1 MIIYGVA
8 ILAFS
13 YIVGQLFGEV
23 LGNLLG
29 INANV
34 GGVGFSMI
42 LLMILTDWLRK
53 SELFN
58 LNTQNGIQFWNQM
71 YIPIIVAMSATQNVK
86 LALSSGLITL
96 LVGIIPVIICF
107 LAIPFLSKFIHES
120 EIELPNTTK

>member
-107 LAIPFLSKFIHES
+107 IAIPFLSKFIHKS
-120 EIELPNTTK
+120 EIELTNTTK

>member
-13 YIVGQLFGEV
+13 YIVGQLFGEI
-23 LGNLLG
+23 LGNWLG

-42 LLMILTDWLRK
+42 LLMLLTDWLRK
-53 SELFN
+53 RNLFS
-58 LNTQNGIQFWNQM
+58 LPTQNGIQFWNQM
-71 YIPIIVAMSATQNVK
+71 YIPIIVAMAATQNVK
-86 LALSSGLITL
+86 LALTSGMITL

-107 LAIPFLSKFIHES
+107 AMIPFLSKFIQKS
-120 EIELPNTTK
+120 EIEILKTT

>member
-53 SELFN
+53 RDLFT
-58 LNTQNGIQFWNQM
+58 LPTQNGIQFWNQM